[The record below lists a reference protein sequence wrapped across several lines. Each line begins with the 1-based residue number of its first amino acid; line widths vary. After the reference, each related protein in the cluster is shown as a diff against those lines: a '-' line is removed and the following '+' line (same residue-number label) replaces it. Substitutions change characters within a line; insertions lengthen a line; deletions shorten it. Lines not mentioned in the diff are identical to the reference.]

1 MRSRYS
7 GQTGA
12 DPWSYAIS
20 ALQWAL
26 DNGIDVTN
34 NGFGSSTNPGSLVQ
48 AAYANANAA
57 GVLNVAAAGNTGS
70 FSGTG
75 NTMGWPAS
83 FSSVLAVTA
92 TNSSDV
98 RPCFSSHGPE
108 SELAAPGVPIYSTY
122 LGGYGT
128 LSGTSMAS
136 SHVAGA
142 AALVIAAGAQD
153 PDNVRQILTDTVL
166 DLGATGPDDLYGF
179 GLVDAAAA
187 VTGNITVT
195 PMNKIKAVYKRTP
208 LKCNDC
214 LNTNKCRCDYLSGLS
229 WIEDSNE
236 QREDIMASQ
245 AWRNNVNK
253 WEARW
258 QT

>member
-1 MRSRYS
+1 MSTRSLPIENCKYNNDWYCAR
-7 GQTGA
+7 
-12 DPWSYAIS
+12 DPFLCTAVGPNT
-20 ALQWAL
+20 A
-26 DNGIDVTN
+26 GRPEVT
-34 NGFGSSTNPGSLVQ
+34 
-48 AAYANANAA
+48 
-57 GVLNVAAAGNTGS
+57 VLNPELYAENVATD
-70 FSGTG
+70 FEEI
-75 NTMGWPAS
+75 PK
-83 FSSVLAVTA
+83 TA
-92 TNSSDV
+92 
-98 RPCFSSHGPE
+98 CGKKGFSSHDARLKNPRTGNIPL
-108 SELAAPGVPIYSTY
+108 ELDKRPMDMSV
-122 LGGYGT
+122 
-128 LSGTSMAS
+128 SG
-136 SHVAGA
+136 
-142 AALVIAAGAQD
+142 
-153 PDNVRQILTDTVL
+153 
-166 DLGATGPDDLYGF
+166 LYGDDVYSSQGEHWKTGF
-179 GLVDAAAA
+179 TRYEDMRKGQITYYVDQEIAGPFPHPNFNAAAA